1 MNTKLR
7 IKINKDRLK
16 KIDINV
22 FKKQISDYWVIHS
35 IIEQSNNICN
45 CCNQQISSPSVIFQG
60 IRDENREVCLRCLKT
75 INLRLWQS
83 VSDYILYADS
93 LIISTDIYKTPPHS
107 VRQLI
112 IFGLLIDYNFD
123 EELIKLSCNA
133 SEYYQIIALHRSPIL
148 FEDLLN
154 INIRLLKLYSGAQK
168 ITLNDLNAR
177 RCPCGRFYRSFLHT
191 NQCLECSTYD
201 CFEDGA
207 NISVYHEARSS
218 SIELNRGSNILQNIM
233 EFGGG
238 NLDDDH
244 QYENQ
249 SILCT
254 ICCDNDSHSKEVFSF
269 KCCNQ
274 IVCKICFLNIGRA
287 SSICKPYGVI
297 LHCPFCRSPHLI
309 RSYDTD
315 NYRVT
320 FMNKLKIDLE
330 KAIALRFHK
339 SIPIVDKCRNRS
351 NLIIKDMMHKR
362 NLPIFNYLAK
372 LENLG
377 LLGWCD
383 YYPDGVIN
391 HQEYRKMKSKQ
402 KYRMCKDCKK
412 GFKCKIIWNLR
423 CKTCWVHK
431 KNK

>member
-1 MNTKLR
+1 MNTTSR
-7 IKINKDRLK
+7 IKINRDRLK

-191 NQCLECSTYD
+191 NHCLECSTYD

-207 NISVYHEARSS
+207 SISVYHEARSS
-218 SIELNRGSNILQNIM
+218 SIELI
-233 EFGGG
+233 E
-238 NLDDDH
+238 
-244 QYENQ
+244 E
-249 SILCT
+249 
-254 ICCDNDSHSKEVFSF
+254 
-269 KCCNQ
+269 
-274 IVCKICFLNIGRA
+274 
-287 SSICKPYGVI
+287 
-297 LHCPFCRSPHLI
+297 
-309 RSYDTD
+309 
-315 NYRVT
+315 
-320 FMNKLKIDLE
+320 
-330 KAIALRFHK
+330 AIF
-339 SIPIVDKCRNRS
+339 
-351 NLIIKDMMHKR
+351 
-362 NLPIFNYLAK
+362 Y
-372 LENLG
+372 
-377 LLGWCD
+377 
-383 YYPDGVIN
+383 
-391 HQEYRKMKSKQ
+391 
-402 KYRMCKDCKK
+402 
-412 GFKCKIIWNLR
+412 
-423 CKTCWVHK
+423 KT
-431 KNK
+431 